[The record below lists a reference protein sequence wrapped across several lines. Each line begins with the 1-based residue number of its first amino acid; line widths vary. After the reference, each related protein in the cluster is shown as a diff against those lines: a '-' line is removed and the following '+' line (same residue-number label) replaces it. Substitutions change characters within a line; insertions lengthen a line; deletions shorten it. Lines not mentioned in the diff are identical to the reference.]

1 MTLTAKELVAVTDE
15 IAPAV
20 IGGWIQK
27 ISQPT
32 ARTIVLEI
40 RTPGHTHRLLVSC
53 HPGSAR
59 LHLVTQT
66 VQNPQTP
73 PVFCQ
78 YLRAHLQG
86 ARIEAITPVPNDRI
100 VHLQLTTQEGP
111 AIVVAELTGQRANLL
126 VLDKHYQIMKDLNH
140 SKTHIGHPY
149 VAPQASPHESHQ
161 RLAPRFGPVEG
172 ALFPLSAAIESFYLL
187 QDVTTAT
194 AALHQARAGQLR
206 KTIKKQYRRIE
217 AWKEDLAK
225 AEHYRSY
232 ARYGELLKA
241 NLGTIKK
248 GQKSVSV
255 IDYFDETLSQMTI
268 PLDPVKSPQGNM
280 DDYFRKY
287 RKRESAQRELLPRIV
302 EAERDLAGLRQE
314 LISIEEGAWHP
325 PATTPTAGP
334 RKQHR
339 RIPAAAASP
348 REKRRGPFRRFVSPD
363 GLQIFVGRNAR
374 ENDSLTFDI
383 ARSDDLWLHARGTPG
398 SHVVVRLQKGKDPP
412 PETLKEAAML
422 ALLYSDL
429 KKSGKGEVIY
439 TRRKWVKKAKGQAP
453 GAVTVTQE
461 RSVHVSLDKT
471 RLAALK
477 ARSEEDT

>member
-1 MTLTAKELVAVTDE
+1 MTLTAKELAAVTDE
-15 IAPAV
+15 VAPAL

-27 ISQPT
+27 ISQPA

-40 RTPGHTHRLLVSC
+40 RAPGHTHRLLVSC

-66 VQNPQTP
+66 FQNPQTP

-100 VHLQLTTQEGP
+100 VHLQVTTREGP
-111 AIVVAELTGQRANLL
+111 GIVVAELTGQRANLL
-126 VLDKHYQIMKDLNH
+126 VLDKHHQILKDLNH
-140 SKTHIGHPY
+140 SKECIGHPY
-149 VAPQASPHESHQ
+149 SPPRASPHEPRQ
-161 RLAPRFGPVEG
+161 PQEPRFGPVEG
-172 ALFPLSAAIESFYLL
+172 APFPLSAAIESFYLL
-187 QDVTTAT
+187 QDVTTAA
-194 AALHQARAGQLR
+194 AALHQARASQLR
-206 KTIKKQYRRIE
+206 KTIKKLHRRIE

-225 AEHYRSY
+225 AERYRSY

-255 IDYFDETLSQMTI
+255 IDYFDEALPQVTI
-268 PLDPVKSPQGNM
+268 PLDPAKSPQGNM

-287 RKRESAQRELLPRIV
+287 RKHESAQRELLPRIV
-302 EAERDLAGLRQE
+302 EAERDLVGLRQE
-314 LISIEEGAWHP
+314 LISIEQGTWQP
-325 PATTPTAGP
+325 PATPPTAVP

-339 RIPAAAASP
+339 RIPSATSP
-348 REKRRGPFRRFVSPD
+348 REKRRGPFRRFVSAD

-374 ENDSLTFDI
+374 ENDGLTFDL
-383 ARSDDLWLHARGTPG
+383 AKSDDLWLHARGTPG
-398 SHVVVRLQKGKDPP
+398 SHVVVRLEKGKDPP

-461 RSVHVSLDKT
+461 QSVHVSLDKT

-477 ARSEEDT
+477 ARSEEDI